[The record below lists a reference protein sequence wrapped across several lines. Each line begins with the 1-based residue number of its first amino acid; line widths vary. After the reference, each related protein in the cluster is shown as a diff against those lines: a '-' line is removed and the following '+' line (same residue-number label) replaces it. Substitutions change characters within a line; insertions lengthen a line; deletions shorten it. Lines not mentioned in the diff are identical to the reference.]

1 MPDIHSKMP
10 NHDLVN
16 RDLAF
21 SYFRNRRDKPQSVI
35 KQHSISV
42 QMIFLFYRW
51 LRQMETPD
59 PLWTVHQ
66 VSHALRWTEKDAK
79 ANYKYG
85 ADKCSQRVGSRW
97 FDTTNPVQWDAL
109 ASWIFPYWE
118 RSWPAAGLLRHFPMG
133 NEIYTMILTILTS
146 IKIRLAGKHW
156 HWANFPAFFL
166 CIFYRCEDFRK
177 QIDSWELITPT
188 ACK

>member
-1 MPDIHSKMP
+1 MLNIYFGDMPSAIYNTEIYFKNTYEDSWILDLPDIHSKMP

-59 PLWTVHQ
+59 PL
-66 VSHALRWTEKDAK
+66 
-79 ANYKYG
+79 
-85 ADKCSQRVGSRW
+85 
-97 FDTTNPVQWDAL
+97 
-109 ASWIFPYWE
+109 
-118 RSWPAAGLLRHFPMG
+118 
-133 NEIYTMILTILTS
+133 
-146 IKIRLAGKHW
+146 
-156 HWANFPAFFL
+156 
-166 CIFYRCEDFRK
+166 
-177 QIDSWELITPT
+177 
-188 ACK
+188 

>member
-133 NEIYTMILTILTS
+133 NEIYTMILTILSQVKKLAQHSNS
-146 IKIRLAGKHW
+146 IFAICNSTLLPSH
-156 HWANFPAFFL
+156 
-166 CIFYRCEDFRK
+166 
-177 QIDSWELITPT
+177 
-188 ACK
+188 